1 LGSYDAYPECSRASS
16 EDDGDDERSD
26 REDARRGVGVY
37 TFPRSVSEY
46 GQEHLRGLVR
56 RGAKYGYGHGHA
68 RAQSEYAGA
77 VHGHAEEEGGDGDEY
92 GFGYEGDGYGSPVD
106 GEDVWMRARAQS
118 LARLRARKEVRRGG
132 GADEI

>member
-1 LGSYDAYPECSRASS
+1 M
-16 EDDGDDERSD
+16 
-26 REDARRGVGVY
+26 Y